1 MEKKDSSN
9 SQEFLRAVGLRPKVG
24 QNSGKSLV

>member
-24 QNSGKSLV
+24 QILVRV